1 MSLDLI
7 YERLALERI
16 EAENAAETVV
26 EGTVTLPERSAEIGR
41 ALKLQAA
48 PKVSKVEVR
57 EGRSSLK
64 APSISPSSTLTTGN
78 AASSRGK
85 RDEFDDEYDDAE
97 FSRSEE
103 VVIEEQLQTAS
114 WRNELP
120 FVLLLDL
127 PGISEG
133 EEIETTVDVRSTSFE
148 VRSDRFS
155 VDVDVVL
162 AFSARSVSIQELTVA
177 KAVKGA
183 SGVDAER
190 RSLRVTSFLGRGGG
204 MTEAQGELSLTG
216 RAVPERI
223 LDVRAQP
230 VVTEAAAD
238 DGVVRVRGYLNYSL
252 FYVGAGGA
260 GPQYSE
266 WVRGATF
273 EMEADIPTA
282 VRGASCDVTVTPQT
296 TECRIVDDEGARQLD
311 VRTPLALDIR
321 LKESKEVAVITGLES
336 KEKEVAARR
345 QLLRL
350 LEAVGE
356 TKEIQ
361 EEESTLDLPQ
371 GLPGIDRILFGNA
384 TAVVDDVHV
393 LGDKVAVELARGRRS
408 ALRRP
413 GSRRRERPIGLV
425 AAGPRTRY
433 GDPPA
438 GGGAGARTERL
449 G

>member
-1 MSLDLI
+1 M
-7 YERLALERI
+7 
-16 EAENAAETVV
+16 
-26 EGTVTLPERSAEIGR
+26 
-41 ALKLQAA
+41 
-48 PKVSKVEVR
+48 
-57 EGRSSLK
+57 
-64 APSISPSSTLTTGN
+64 
-78 AASSRGK
+78 
-85 RDEFDDEYDDAE
+85 
-97 FSRSEE
+97 
-103 VVIEEQLQTAS
+103 VIEEQLQTAS

-216 RAVPERI
+216 RAIPERI

-393 LGDKVAVELARGRRS
+393 LGDKVAVELHVDVDLLYVGRAQGDGSVQSVSWPRALELDMEIPLRGAEPGLERSVSVEVVEVEFDLINRECRCPPPVVRRGQGEPGGGDRHRHRSRRS
-408 ALRRP
+408 AP
-413 GSRRRERPIGLV
+413 GRG
-425 AAGPRTRY
+425 
-433 GDPPA
+433 
-438 GGGAGARTERL
+438 
-449 G
+449 